1 MYFIFVL
8 LISFIFLYFN
18 LLMNNSIPPTLNNG
32 QSRIDEES
40 AFINARIN
48 KQTQLDISQ
57 TLSDASSTPEVKCD
71 PDPLV
76 KQPFVKPDGD
86 ISRKY

>member
-1 MYFIFVL
+1 M
-8 LISFIFLYFN
+8 
-18 LLMNNSIPPTLNNG
+18 LNNG

-48 KQTQLDISQ
+48 KQTQLDTSQ
-57 TLSDASSTPEVKCD
+57 TLSDASWTPPVKND
-71 PDPLV
+71 PEPLV
-76 KQPFVKPDGD
+76 KQPFVKQNGD